1 MALEVT
7 GILHRKFPIAARG
20 ANGFQTREF
29 VLEMTDGNNQYKQ
42 LIKFQLVQNHCAI
55 LDSFNEN
62 DEIKV
67 HFDLRGREWQDKY
80 LTNLNCWKIDRAS
93 ADAKP
98 VAPTTK
104 AATTP
109 AATTHAPTHTHHAPL
124 PQTPPPASRPPLP
137 TAADAPNLDGDDDLP
152 F

>member
-7 GILHRKFPIAARG
+7 GILHKKFPIEARG

-42 LIKFQLVQNHCAI
+42 LIKFQLVQQHCSI
-55 LDSFNEN
+55 LDSFNDNE
-62 DEIKV
+62 EIKV
-67 HFDLRGREWQDKY
+67 HFDLRGREWNQKY
-80 LTNLNCWKIDRAS
+80 LTNLNCWRIDRVS

-104 AATTP
+104 QATAP
-109 AATTHAPTHTHHAPL
+109 ATATQTTHTHHAPL
-124 PQTPPPASRPPLP
+124 PQTPPPSSRPPLP
-137 TAADAPNLDGDDDLP
+137 TVADAPNDGDDDLP